1 MEALGLLEFVS
12 IAKGIEATDS
22 ALKAGRVELLLARPI
37 CPGKYIAVFSGE
49 VAAVRTAIEAGKR
62 TGEDT
67 VIDELI
73 IPNIHPSVL
82 PAVSGISTVERLEA
96 LGIIETF
103 SCASCVEA
111 ADAAAKAAEVKL
123 IEVSLGLGIGG
134 KSFVT
139 LTGDVAAVRSSVD
152 AGSGIP
158 EEKGLLVRKV
168 VIPSPRE
175 ELTQFIV

>member
-1 MEALGLLEFVS
+1 MEALGLLEFIS
-12 IAKGIEATDS
+12 IAKGIEGTDS

-49 VAAVRTAIEAGKR
+49 VSAVRSAIEAGKDK
-62 TGEDT
+62 GEDT

-73 IPNIHPSVL
+73 IPNVHPSVI
-82 PAVSGISTVERLEA
+82 PAVSGISIIDKLEA

-103 SCASCVEA
+103 SCATGIEA
-111 ADAAAKAAEVKL
+111 ADAAAKASEIKL
-123 IEVSLGLGIGG
+123 IEIRLGLGIGG

-139 LTGDVAAVRSSVD
+139 LTGEVSAVRSSVE
-152 AGSGIP
+152 AGSKIP
-158 EEKGLLVRKV
+158 EEKGLLVRRI

-175 ELTQFIV
+175 ELLRYIV